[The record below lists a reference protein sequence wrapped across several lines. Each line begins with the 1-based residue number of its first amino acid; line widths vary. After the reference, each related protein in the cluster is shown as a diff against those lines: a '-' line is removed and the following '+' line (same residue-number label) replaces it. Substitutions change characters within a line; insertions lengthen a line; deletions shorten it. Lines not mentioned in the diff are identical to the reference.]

1 LATLARHFS
10 DRSKDRQGGLT
21 CRPYLSTVRPLSHVI
36 SHSLNRAA
44 SGKRSKVLVMGCE
57 RSPAAVQLI
66 HHNGKSE
73 HDAAKQE
80 PVTVTA

>member
-21 CRPYLSTVRPLSHVI
+21 YRPYLSTVRPLGQVI
-36 SHSLNRAA
+36 SYPLNRAA

-66 HHNGKSE
+66 HHNGQDKRY
-73 HDAAKQE
+73 AAK
-80 PVTVTA
+80 